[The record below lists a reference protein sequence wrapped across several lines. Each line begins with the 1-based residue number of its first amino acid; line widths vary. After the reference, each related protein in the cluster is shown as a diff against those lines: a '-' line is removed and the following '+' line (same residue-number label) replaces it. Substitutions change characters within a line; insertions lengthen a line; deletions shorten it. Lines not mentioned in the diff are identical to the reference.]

1 VLWNLW
7 ALDKASANSSARTW
21 TVDVR
26 ELGTASLILG
36 PIVSRIDDEMSKAG
50 GQLSFVG
57 GSHKLYGTT
66 PLMDM
71 AGWRTRKPSLI
82 D

>member
-1 VLWNLW
+1 M
-7 ALDKASANSSARTW
+7 
-21 TVDVR
+21 R
-26 ELGTASLILG
+26 ELGTASVILG

-57 GSHKLYGTT
+57 GSHKLYGNS

-71 AGWRTRKPSLI
+71 AGWRTRKPSLV